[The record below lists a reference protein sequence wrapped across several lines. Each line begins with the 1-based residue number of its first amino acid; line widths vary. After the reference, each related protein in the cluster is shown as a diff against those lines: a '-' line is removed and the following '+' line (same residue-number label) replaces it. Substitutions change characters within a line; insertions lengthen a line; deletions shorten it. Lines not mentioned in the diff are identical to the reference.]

1 MEENKV
7 YKNDVEYYEM
17 IINEVKVLFDGKWE
31 EIVIRICK
39 DEFHSSVGVY
49 CKINNVFK
57 SLMEYVDMG
66 KFSKAQLVKLVWA
79 LGDIAEEMQEELIQQ
94 KKDVWKCLVFSLT
107 KDDKYD
113 VEYSYDEFD
122 EDVPKQ
128 EAIWRYNRL
137 GIIPDETIVGN
148 I

>member
-1 MEENKV
+1 MYQNG
-7 YKNDVEYYEM
+7 VEYYEM
-17 IINEVKVLFDGKWE
+17 IKNEVKGLLNGEWE

-39 DEFHSSVGVY
+39 DDFHSSVGVY
-49 CKINNVFK
+49 CKIDKVFI
-57 SLMEYVDMG
+57 SLMNYVDMG
-66 KFSKAQLVKLVWA
+66 QFSKEQLLELVWA
-79 LGDIAEEMQEELIQQ
+79 LSDVAEEMQEDLTQQ

-128 EAIWRYNRL
+128 EAIWRYKRL

-148 I
+148 INDIK